1 MQDIKYTV
9 NKLILSKDKSLSEQE
24 NNVNESQ
31 YANISLKY
39 NNFIE
44 NDTKKVNFL
53 IFPDKINE
61 FIHDLEKA

>member
-1 MQDIKYTV
+1 LQDIKYTV